1 MTLSNTK
8 PKRRWVRIIIIL
20 VILIGIVGIVASLN
34 RATVSRLTHGM
45 IFGTNIE
52 TLSEDELLSDGT
64 IAPVSDDQRAAFKNY
79 AQSVYDERYRKLNE
93 EKRQVVDE
101 MRAVN
106 RLLARAK
113 AGQIQL
119 TQENAESQFKK
130 ILDEIKSDSGNS
142 FWSRFMPSAWAA
154 TVDDAQAIEAVTLHN
169 MAVGMMLDGH
179 YDLSL
184 VLASL
189 AAAEN
194 PQNAST
200 ATLIANLLRQSDN
213 DYDALKM
220 LLFAL
225 QQEPENEAILVT
237 LGMLYLDLNK
247 IPEARRAFNKALR
260 ISGGGG
266 PANQG
271 MMLVSFAE
279 GDMGGAYLYMLEGAK
294 EGYTSLITQAYN
306 RFIRL
311 AGGYKQY
318 LDFAGPILDQYGYE
332 HLTDFKRTR
341 LAFDPTLDTVGQQI
355 MADRTLVL
363 PNTAPQVISSAG
375 IALSAAIDH
384 MAFMFKTM
392 FSDIDLDSVVTENG
406 IDFDKLF
413 SSESFQSMFEGT
425 GIDPGKLS
433 KGLQNLQNNIDEEGN
448 IDVTGLLNGL
458 ITGSNDGNNAE
469 KVTYGEQNYEQ
480 EVFWLNILYDYTFY
494 KYNKLTE
501 QYYLKPAEKYFNGA
515 IEKSMDE
522 LTRKTDAFAK
532 KFEANP
538 IGGLVAMLTNMM
550 DNGSPI
556 ADKKYTEDQVNKMSE
571 RFCPLNPILKQG
583 YKEAIMLAEHYW
595 LVTNNILGLI
605 ADNKIYNTQHA
616 RRNTLA
622 ASVLSYF
629 PMAAGISNA
638 MIGLLSNF
646 WGGLTF
652 SGYMNNTEFKTSLE
666 KYVKQE
672 NATAK
677 FPKITEFPIT
687 GMGKELKPR
696 LIVRIDVPRPQDVAA
711 TAQKVYKE
719 KKGDNAAQPGVQD
732 DDAGMCIVLRPGH
745 ETMADVFLTD
755 DMDHDGQSVMPDQPA
770 AEPESITTLEE
781 IDESVVK
788 PSIKVKLSKLFT
800 LKQDA
805 TTGKTEIGIGW
816 FVGGIKGGFD
826 PQSGDLY
833 LYGHAGA
840 DGASDLEAG
849 AVSVQGAGGKL
860 GLFLK
865 GTVNVYKMSVESADI
880 GGEMEVHL
888 GSTSMSTAVSYDPI
902 LSVKRDTA
910 TRVINGKGQRLTT
923 ETKI

>member
-1 MTLSNTK
+1 MASSNSK
-8 PKRRWVRIIIIL
+8 PKRRWIRIIIIL
-20 VILIGIVGIVASLN
+20 IILIGIVGVVATLN
-34 RATVSRLTHGM
+34 RATVSRLTHGV
-45 IFGTNIE
+45 IFGTHLE
-52 TLSEDELLSDGT
+52 TLTAEELLSDQKP
-64 IAPVSDDQRAAFKNY
+64 APVSDAQREAFKDY
-79 AQSVYDERYRKLNE
+79 SQSVYDERYRKLDND
-93 EKRQVVDE
+93 KRQIVDE

-106 RLLARAK
+106 RMVARAN
-113 AGQIQL
+113 AGKIKI
-119 TQENAESQFKK
+119 TQDNAESLFQE
-130 ILDEIKSDSGNS
+130 ILNEIKNDSGNS
-142 FWSRFMPSAWAA
+142 FWSKLIPSAWAA
-154 TVDDAQAIEAVTLHN
+154 VVDDAQAIEAVTLHN

-184 VLASL
+184 VLAALS
-189 AAAEN
+189 AAEN

-200 ATLIANLLRQSDN
+200 ATLLANLLRQSDN
-213 DYDALKM
+213 DHDALKL

-237 LGMLYLDLNK
+237 LGMLYLDLDRVSD
-247 IPEARRAFNKALR
+247 ARRAFNKALK

-271 MMLVSFAE
+271 MMLVSLAE

-294 EGYTSLITQAYN
+294 EGYTSLITQTYN
-306 RFIRL
+306 HFIRL

-363 PNTAPQVISSAG
+363 PSTAPQVISSAG
-375 IALSAAIDH
+375 IALSAALDH
-384 MAFMFKTM
+384 MTFLFKTM
-392 FSDIDLDSVVTENG
+392 FSDIDLEGVVSENG
-406 IDFDKLF
+406 IDFGKLLE
-413 SSESFQSMFEGT
+413 SESFQSMFEGT
-425 GIDPGKLS
+425 GIDPTKWS
-433 KGLQNLQNNIDEEGN
+433 KNLQTIQNNIDSEGN
-448 IDVTGLLNGL
+448 IDVTGLLGGL
-458 ITGSNDGNNAE
+458 ITGSNDGKNAE

-480 EVFWLNILYDYTFY
+480 EVFWLNILYDYTYY
-494 KYNKLTE
+494 KYNKLTD
-501 QYYLKPAEKYFNGA
+501 QYYVKPAETYFNGA

-522 LTRKTDAFAK
+522 LTKKTDLFAK
-532 KFEANP
+532 KFESNP
-538 IGGLVAMLTNMM
+538 IGGLVAMLTNMI

-571 RFCPLNPILKQG
+571 RFCPFNPIMKEG

-652 SGYMNNTEFKTSLE
+652 SGHMNNTEFKTSLE

-677 FPKITEFPIT
+677 FPKVTEFPIT
-687 GMGKELKPR
+687 GMGKELKPK

-711 TAQKVYKE
+711 TAQKVYKD
-719 KKGDNAAQPGVQD
+719 KKGDDATQPGVQD

-745 ETMADVFLTD
+745 DTMADVFLTD
-755 DMDHDGQSVMPDQPA
+755 DGQGQSVMPDQPA
-770 AEPESITTLEE
+770 AQPESTTTLED
-781 IDESVVK
+781 IDEAIVK
-788 PSIKVKLSKLFT
+788 PGISVKLSKLFT
-800 LKQDA
+800 LQQDT

-816 FVGGIKGGFD
+816 VVGGIKGGFD
-826 PQSGDLY
+826 PKSGDLY

-840 DGASDLEAG
+840 DGAADLEAG
-849 AVSVQGAGGKL
+849 AVSIQGVGGKL